1 MYRFAASV
9 AFCVTLAGAC
19 TPAAAAE
26 KRPFTIADHARVV
39 EVSDP
44 QPSPDGTRIAYVVT
58 RTHLAT
64 AKRTTHIHVMNADGT
79 GDRRFTGGDADSSP
93 RWSADGS
100 ALAFVGTRDG
110 GAPQLYL
117 LPMAGG
123 EARRLTDL
131 EMGVSEPV
139 WSPDG
144 HFVAVTSQVYPECGA
159 DRECNQRIARRQR
172 EGALRARVADSLL
185 FRHWDSWR
193 EGTVHHVL
201 LVRVADG
208 AVTDLTPGAF
218 DTPPL
223 AVGGGPW
230 YAFAPDGREITVVSK
245 RDPQPASSTN
255 SDLWAI
261 PLGRD
266 GAPGEPVNL
275 TAANPAWDGSPTYSP
290 DGRYLAYRTQRIPGY
305 ESDLFRLAVYDR
317 RTRTHRVLTETLRDW
332 VEDAQWS
339 ADSRSLLLRAS
350 RQGRTPLLR
359 VGVAGGDPVHIL
371 TDATIDAWVASPKGG
386 YIAYSRRSVG
396 EPSELYRVNLDG
408 SGRRRLSTLNQALLD
423 EVDVRP
429 AEEMWVDAP
438 GGRRVHLFLIK
449 PHGFDPEKT
458 YPLIL
463 NIHGGPQMQWQDA
476 YRGDW
481 QVYPGA
487 GYLVAFPNPTGS
499 TGYGQSWTD
508 GISRDWGGKVM
519 EDILA
524 VTDALA
530 ALPYVDEKRLGLM
543 GWSWGGYAVMWL
555 EGHSNRFAAMA
566 AMMGV
571 YDLRMMHS
579 ATEELWFPQYDLG
592 GTPWENP
599 EGYQRFS
606 PSNAVKGFATPCLV
620 ITGEKDF
627 RVPYTQSL
635 AFFTDLQLRGVPSR
649 LVVFPD
655 AGHWPSWYE
664 MVFYYLVH
672 LDWFHR
678 YLGGEKPPWD
688 VEKFLRNEID
698 LSQL

>member
-1 MYRFAASV
+1 MQRVLLVATLSLSV
-9 AFCVTLAGAC
+9 VL
-19 TPAAAAE
+19 PAAATAD
-26 KRPFTIADHARVV
+26 KRAFTIADHTRVV
-39 EVSDP
+39 GVSDP
-44 QPSPDGTRIAYVVT
+44 QPSPDGARIAYVVT

-64 AKRTTHIHVMNADGT
+64 AKRTSHVHLVAADGS
-79 GDRRFTGGDADSSP
+79 GDRRLTGGDADSSP
-93 RWSADGS
+93 RWSPDG
-100 ALAFVGTRDG
+100 ATLAFVGSRDG

-123 EARRLTDL
+123 EARRLTDFA
-131 EMGVSEPV
+131 MGVSEPV

-144 HFVAVTSQVYPECGA
+144 RALAVTSQVYPECGA
-159 DRECNQRIARRQR
+159 DSDCNQRIDRRRREAALKAR
-172 EGALRARVADSLL
+172 LADSLL

-193 EGTVHHVL
+193 EGTVNHVL

-208 AVTDLTPGAF
+208 AMTDLTPGAF

-223 AVGGGPW
+223 AVGGGPS
-230 YAFAPDGREITVVSK
+230 YAFAPDGREIVVVSK
-245 RDPQPASSTN
+245 REAQPATSTN
-255 SDLWAI
+255 ADLWAI

-275 TAANPAWDGSPTYSP
+275 TAANPAWDGSPAYSP
-290 DGRYLAYRTQRIPGY
+290 DGRYLAYRTQRIGGY
-305 ESDLFRLAVYDR
+305 EADLFRLAVYDR
-317 RTRTHRVLTETLRDW
+317 RARTHRVLTETLRDW
-332 VEDAQWS
+332 VEDARWG
-339 ADSRSLLLRAS
+339 ADSRSLLLRAAIE
-350 RQGRTPLLR
+350 GRTPLLR
-359 VGVAGGDPVHIL
+359 VGVAGGDPLRIL
-371 TDATIDAWVASPKGG
+371 TDATIDAWEVSPKGG
-386 YIAYSRRSVG
+386 FIAYTRRSVG
-396 EPSELYRVNLDG
+396 EPAELYRVGLDG
-408 SGRRRLSTLNQALLD
+408 SARLRLTAHNEALLA

-429 AEEMWVDAP
+429 AEEMWVEAP
-438 GGRRVHLFLIK
+438 GGRRVHVFLVT
-449 PHGFDPEKT
+449 PHGFDPAKR

-463 NIHGGPQMQWQDA
+463 NVHGGPQMQWQDA

-487 GYLVAFPNPTGS
+487 GYVVAFPNPTGS
-499 TGYGQSWTD
+499 TGYGQSFTE

-524 VTDALA
+524 VTEALA

-555 EGHSNRFAAMA
+555 QGQTTRFAAMA
-566 AMMGV
+566 SMMGV

-592 GTPWENP
+592 GTPWDNP
-599 EGYQRFS
+599 EGYRRFS
-606 PSNAVKGFATPCLV
+606 PSENVKGFSTPCLV

-664 MVFYYLVH
+664 MTFYYLVH

-678 YLGGEKPPWD
+678 HLGGDAPPWE
-688 VEKFLRNEID
+688 VEKFLRNEVD
-698 LSQL
+698 L

>member
-1 MYRFAASV
+1 MRRVSLLFL
-9 AFCVTLAGAC
+9 VTVML
-19 TPAAAAE
+19 PLPVAAAE
-26 KRPFTIADHARVV
+26 EAGKRAFTIADHTRVV
-39 EVSDP
+39 GVSDP
-44 QPSPDGTRIAYVVT
+44 QVSPDGTRIAYVVT

-64 AKRTTHIHVMNADGT
+64 AKRTNHIHLINADGG
-79 GDRRFTGGDADSSP
+79 GDRRLTGGDQDSSP
-93 RWSADGS
+93 RWSPDGTG
-100 ALAFVGTRDG
+100 LAFLRPDDNGT
-110 GAPQLYL
+110 PQLFL

-123 EARRLTDL
+123 EARQVTSFP
-131 EMGVSEPV
+131 MGVADPV

-144 HFVAVTSQVYPECGA
+144 RWVAVTSQVYPECGA
-159 DRECNQRIARRQR
+159 DSACNERIDRRRR
-172 EGALRARVADSLL
+172 EGPLKARLADSLF

-193 EGTVHHVL
+193 EGKFNHVL

-208 AVTDLTPGAF
+208 SLTDLTPGAV

-223 AVGGGPW
+223 AVGGGPN
-230 YAFAPDGREITVVSK
+230 YAFAPDGREIVVVSK
-245 RDPQPASSTN
+245 RVPQPATSTN
-255 SDLWAI
+255 CDLWAI

-266 GAPGEPVNL
+266 GTPGEAVNL
-275 TAANPAWDGSPTYSP
+275 TAANPAWDGSPAYSP

-317 RTRTHRVLTETLRDW
+317 RSRTHRVLTETLRDW
-332 VEDAQWS
+332 VEDFAWA
-339 ADSRSLLLRAS
+339 ADSRTLLLRAAIE
-350 RQGRTPLLR
+350 GRTPLLK
-359 VGVAGGDPVHIL
+359 VVVAGGDPVRIF
-371 TDATIDAWVASPKGG
+371 TDATIDEWALSPAGG
-386 YIAYSRRSVG
+386 WAAYTRRSVG
-396 EPSELYRVNLDG
+396 EPPELYRVNLDG
-408 SGRRRLSTLNQALLD
+408 GGRRRLTAHNDPLLA

-429 AEEMWVDAP
+429 AEEMWVNAP
-438 GGRRVHLFLIK
+438 GGRRIHVFLVK
-449 PHGFDPEKT
+449 PHGFDPAKR

-463 NIHGGPQMQWQDA
+463 NVHGGPQMQWQDA

-499 TGYGQSWTD
+499 TGYGQSFTE

-524 VTDALA
+524 VADALA
-530 ALPYVDEKRLGLM
+530 ALPFVDEKRLGLM
-543 GWSWGGYAVMWL
+543 GWSWGGYAVMGL
-555 EGHSNRFAAMA
+555 QGRTSRFAAMA

-579 ATEELWFPQYDLG
+579 TTEELWFPQYDLG
-592 GTPWENP
+592 GTPWDNP
-599 EGYQRFS
+599 EGYRRFS
-606 PSNAVKGFATPCLV
+606 PSEGVKGFATPCLV

-649 LVVFPD
+649 LVVFPE

-678 YLGGEKPPWD
+678 YLGGEAPPWEVEKLLRND
-688 VEKFLRNEID
+688 VEF
-698 LSQL
+698 

>member
-1 MYRFAASV
+1 MQRIAAV
-9 AFCVTLAGAC
+9 LTLCLSLANPNA
-19 TPAAAAE
+19 PATAAE
-26 KRPFTIADHARVV
+26 QRAFTIADHTRVV
-39 EVSDP
+39 GVSDP
-44 QPSPDGTRIAYVVT
+44 QPSPDGTRIAYVVS
-58 RTHLAT
+58 RTDLAT
-64 AKRTTHIHVMNADGT
+64 AKRTSHVHLVNADGT
-79 GDRRFTGGDADSSP
+79 GDRRLSGGDADSSP
-93 RWSADGS
+93 RWSPDG
-100 ALAFVGTRDG
+100 ATLAFVGIRDG

-123 EARRLTDL
+123 EARRLTDFT
-131 EMGVSEPV
+131 MGVSEPV

-144 HFVAVTSQVYPECGA
+144 RALAVTSQVYPECGA
-159 DRECNQRIARRQR
+159 DGDCNQKIDRRR
-172 EGALRARVADSLL
+172 RDGALKARVADSLL

-193 EGTVHHVL
+193 EGNVNHVL

-208 AVTDLTPGAF
+208 AMTDLTPGSF

-223 AVGGGPW
+223 AVGGGPS
-230 YAFAPDGREITVVSK
+230 YAFAPDGRELVVVSK
-245 RDPQPASSTN
+245 RDAQPATSTN
-255 SDLWAI
+255 TDLWAI

-266 GAPGEPVNL
+266 GAAGEPVNL
-275 TAANPAWDGSPTYSP
+275 TAANPAWDGSPAYSP

-305 ESDLFRLAVYDR
+305 EADLFRLAVYDR
-317 RTRTHRVLTETLRDW
+317 RTRTHRVFTETLRDW

-350 RQGRTPLLR
+350 IEGRTPLLR
-359 VGVAGGDPVHIL
+359 VGVAGGDPVRIF
-371 TDATIDAWVASPKGG
+371 TDATIDAWVVSPKGG
-386 YIAYSRRSVG
+386 FIAYTRRSVA
-396 EPSELYRVNLDG
+396 EPAELYRVGLDG
-408 SGRRRLSTLNQALLD
+408 SARQRLTAHNQALLD

-429 AEEMWVDAP
+429 ADEMWVEAP
-438 GGRRVHLFLIK
+438 GGRRVHVFLVK
-449 PHGFDPEKT
+449 PHGFDPAKT

-463 NIHGGPQMQWQDA
+463 NVHGGPQMQWQDA

-499 TGYGQSWTD
+499 TGYGQSFTER
-508 GISRDWGGKVM
+508 ISRDWGGRVM

-530 ALPYVDEKRLGLM
+530 ALPYVDSRRLGLM

-555 EGHSNRFAAMA
+555 QGRTTRFAAMA
-566 AMMGV
+566 SMMGV

-579 ATEELWFPQYDLG
+579 VTEELWFPQYDLG
-592 GTPWENP
+592 GAPWDNP
-599 EGYQRFS
+599 DGYRRFS
-606 PSNAVKGFATPCLV
+606 PSEGVKGFGTPCLV

-678 YLGGEKPPWD
+678 HLGGDKPPWE
-688 VEKFLRNEID
+688 VEKLLRNEVEF
-698 LSQL
+698 

>member
-1 MYRFAASV
+1 MHR
-9 AFCVTLAGAC
+9 LAVFLTFWLAVVG
-19 TPAAAAE
+19 PAAAPGAAE
-26 KRPFTIADHARVV
+26 KRAFTIADHTRVV
-39 EVSDP
+39 GVSDP

-64 AKRTTHIHVMNADGT
+64 AKRTSHIHLINADGS
-79 GDRRFTGGDADSSP
+79 GDRRLTGGDGDASP
-93 RWSADGS
+93 RWSPDGGT
-100 ALAFVGTRDG
+100 LAFIRTTDDG
-110 GAPQLYL
+110 GPQLYL

-123 EARRLTDL
+123 EARQLTHFA
-131 EMGVSEPV
+131 MGVSEPV

-144 HFVAVTSQVYPECGA
+144 RFLAVTSQVYPECGA
-159 DRECNQRIARRQR
+159 DSECHQKIQRRRR
-172 EGALRARVADSLL
+172 DGALKARVADALL

-193 EGTVHHVL
+193 EGTVNHVL
-201 LVRVADG
+201 LVRVEDG
-208 AVTDLTPGAF
+208 RMIDLTPGAF

-223 AVGGGPW
+223 AVGGEPF
-230 YAFAPDGREITVVSK
+230 YAFAPDSREIVVVSK
-245 RDPQPASSTN
+245 REAQPATSTN
-255 SDLWAI
+255 ADLWAI

-266 GAPGEPVNL
+266 GTPGEAVNL
-275 TAANPAWDGSPTYSP
+275 TAANPAWDGSPVYSP

-339 ADSRSLLLRAS
+339 VDSRSLLLRAS
-350 RQGRTPLLR
+350 MEGRTPLLR
-359 VGVAGGDPVHIL
+359 VSVAGGDAVRIF
-371 TDATIDAWVASPKGG
+371 TDATIDAWKLSPKGG
-386 YIAYSRRSVG
+386 FIVYTRRAVA
-396 EPSELYRVNLDG
+396 EPPELYRVGVDG
-408 SGRRRLSTLNQALLD
+408 SGRQRLTSHNQALLD
-423 EVDVRP
+423 EVDLRP
-429 AEEMWVDAP
+429 AEELWVNAP
-438 GGRRVHLFLIK
+438 GRRRVHVFLIK
-449 PHGFDPEKT
+449 PHGFDPAKR

-463 NIHGGPQMQWQDA
+463 NVHGGPQMQWQDA

-487 GYLVAFPNPTGS
+487 GYVVAFPNPTGS
-499 TGYGQSWTD
+499 TGYGQSFTD

-530 ALPYVDEKRLGLM
+530 ALPWVDEKRLGLM

-555 EGHSNRFAAMA
+555 QGHTTRFAAMA
-566 AMMGV
+566 SMMGV

-579 ATEELWFPQYDLG
+579 TTEELWFPQYDLG
-592 GTPWENP
+592 GTPWDNP
-599 EGYQRFS
+599 EGYRRFS
-606 PSNAVKGFATPCLV
+606 PSEGVKGFATPCLV

-678 YLGGEKPPWD
+678 YLGGDKPPWE
-688 VEKFLRNEID
+688 VEKFLGNEVEF
-698 LSQL
+698 